1 VDACVQTVFHDGQL
15 LFENIEKSEAA
26 DAYVQNHLPSLY
38 PLCPDISSIN
48 NSIDYNFSS
57 FRNSS
62 IPELRIKSF
71 KKDSDILVVRF
82 WSYFKRSTRRC
93 TKRNYV
99 EGI

>member
-1 VDACVQTVFHDGQL
+1 MV
-15 LFENIEKSEAA
+15 ENFGSRR
-26 DAYVQNHLPSLY
+26 YVQNHLPNLY
-38 PLCPDISSIN
+38 QICPDISPIN
-48 NSIDYNFSS
+48 RSIDYS
-57 FRNSS
+57 FIHSENSS
-62 IPELRIKSF
+62 ISFTEIRIKSF